1 MHSDEAVNASITGD
15 LLAGQSFHYDPRDR
29 HGPLL
34 QFFGMPIARLCGA
47 KTYSELSET
56 QLRLTPV
63 LAGSATVL
71 LFGAGVQMFGF
82 VACFIAALFF
92 VLAPLPVYYSR
103 YFIHETLFIG
113 ATLCL
118 MLFGWRAFKNASILA
133 AAMAGLSAALMFACK
148 ETSVIHYFALAVAVA
163 AGWRLNPHEKRPP
176 VKIFVMAFGVFT
188 VVGILLFT
196 WFGRNWEA
204 LADLGQAIPHLGAR
218 AGGEG
223 HEKPFGYYFPL
234 LDPTF
239 LLFLLAIVGVCAA
252 IRDSIAGTRKTGVL
266 LAIYTLVV
274 FLIYSA
280 IPYKTPWLAL
290 NLWLPLALLCG
301 IGIDAIWSFRKGLAS
316 RWVTVITVGVL
327 LAVLGKQTKTLA
339 FDKPAD
345 EKNPL
350 AYAHTVEDILRLPP
364 RLEKLANE
372 EKLTQPLIAVA
383 AADPWPL
390 PWYLRKFQRVGF
402 WQPGQDHGPADFY
415 ITSPEEAEGLRDR
428 LKDRRPEFFG
438 VRPEVLVI
446 LWRPI
451 EASPL
456 SPSRHD

>member
-34 QFFGMPIARLCGA
+34 QLFGMPVARLCGA
-47 KTYSELSET
+47 KTFSDLSET

-71 LFGAGVQMFGF
+71 LFGAGVEMFGF
-82 VACFIAALFF
+82 ATCLIAALFF
-92 VLAPLPVYYSR
+92 VVAPLPVYYSR
-103 YFIHETLFIG
+103 YFIHETLFVG
-113 ATLCL
+113 ATLGL
-118 MLFGWRAFKNASILA
+118 ILSSWRALKNASVLA
-133 AAMAGLSAALMFACK
+133 AAVAGLCAALMFACK
-148 ETSVIHYFALAVAVA
+148 ETSVIHYFAVMVAGA
-163 AGWRLNPHEKRPP
+163 AGWRLNPREKLPP
-176 VKIFVMAFGVFT
+176 VKIFVTAFGVFI

-196 WFGRNWEA
+196 WFGRDWRA
-204 LADLGQAIPHLGAR
+204 LEDLGRAIPHLVAR

-234 LDPTF
+234 LAPTF
-239 LLFLLAIVGVCAA
+239 LLFLLAIVGACAA
-252 IRDSIAGTRKTGVL
+252 IRDAVAGVRKTGVL
-266 LAIYTLVV
+266 LVIYTLVV

-290 NLWLPLALLCG
+290 NLWLPLTLLCG
-301 IGIDAIWSFRKGLAS
+301 MGIDAIRRFRKGPTS
-316 RWVTVITVGVL
+316 RSVTVIAVGVL
-327 LAVLGKQTKTLA
+327 LAVLGKQTKALA

-350 AYAHTVEDILRLPP
+350 AYAHTVEDMLRLSP
-364 RLEKLANE
+364 RLEKLATE
-372 EKLTQPLIAVA
+372 ENLPEPLIAVA

-390 PWYLRKFQRVGF
+390 PWYLRKFRRVGF
-402 WQPGQDHGPADFY
+402 WQPGQDPGPADFY
-415 ITSPEEAEGLRDR
+415 ITSPEEAERLGDR

-446 LWRPI
+446 LWRPA
-451 EASPL
+451 ESVAPSPK
-456 SPSRHD
+456 PQ